1 MKGVHWAAVGIR
13 FLALWLITNTFVS
26 VPGTFAAWYVVFT
39 EKTPLP
45 RGVSLYPSVI
55 YLAVAIAAAVGL
67 WYFSDPLAKIIWRVP
82 DDTAEKTAIAQIELQ
97 TIVLRV
103 LGVYLIVVGV
113 PNLAELAAGYYTIPT
128 FSGLET
134 HFAGRLWARVIGVG
148 FQVAFGSWL
157 LFYPSVLSRFI
168 SNPNRA
174 FTMPGAHGD

>member
-1 MKGVHWAAVGIR
+1 MKGMHWVAVGIR
-13 FLALWLITNTFVS
+13 ILALWLLTTTLVS

-45 RGVSLYPSVI
+45 RGVALYPSVI

-67 WYFSDPLAKIIWRVP
+67 WYFSDLLAKIIWRLP
-82 DDTAEKTAIAQIELQ
+82 DDTAVKIAIAQIELQ

-103 LGVYLIVVGV
+103 LGIYLIVIGV

-134 HFAGRLWARVIGVG
+134 HFAGRLWARAIGVG
-148 FQVAFGSWL
+148 FQVAFGSLL
-157 LFYPSVLSRFI
+157 LFYPSVLSRFV
-168 SNPNRA
+168 SNPNQTL
-174 FTMPGAHGD
+174 TMPGTDGH